1 MIRMVDFRDWLAQ
14 TGHYLLAL
22 GLIEGLRFS
31 WADIRGIREL
41 REVQLG
47 GQKIFLRT
55 ASSDFRV
62 AEGILVRGEYRLV
75 QAEHPM
81 TILDVGANIGASAI
95 YFAHAYPE
103 ATVYAFE
110 PEAGNFEVLKKN
122 CGPWRNIVPLPQA
135 IWSRAMS
142 REIQNRKTGAW
153 GYTVAEVE
161 GEASELGQR
170 VECISIPDFM
180 EQRGLAKIDILKIDI
195 EGGEKEIFEHADG
208 WIDRV
213 AVLAVELH
221 DRICPGCTEAFER
234 AARGFDQK
242 EAEGEKIVARRSPPT

>member
-1 MIRMVDFRDWLAQ
+1 MSRLRDVRDWLAQ
-14 TGHYLLAL
+14 TYHYLKEL
-22 GLIEGLRFS
+22 GLAEGLRFS
-31 WADIRGIREL
+31 WADIWGIREL

-47 GQKIFLRT
+47 GQCISLRT

-75 QAEHPM
+75 QADHPK
-81 TILDVGANIGASAI
+81 TILDVGANIGAAAI
-95 YFAHAYPE
+95 YFAHAYPD

-122 CGPWRNIVPLPQA
+122 CEPWRNIVPLPLA

-161 GEASELGQR
+161 GGSHGLGQL
-170 VECISIPDFM
+170 VECIAIPSFM
-180 EQRGLAKIDILKIDI
+180 EQRGLPRIDILKIDI

-213 AVLAVELH
+213 DVVVAELH
-221 DRICPGCTEAFER
+221 DRICPGCTAAFER
-234 AARGFDQK
+234 ATRAFDQRR
-242 EAEGEKIVARRSPPT
+242 AEGEKRAVSRTRKT